1 MKKINSLVF
10 ILVVMLALFSQIS
23 SAKAISDDNVKQYL
37 ALSGIDSALD
47 GIPAQMSAMGQQMQ
61 ITVKDPAQ
69 AQRAVDLLLNAW
81 QIEEVRLIVA
91 EHVKEN
97 FSTAE
102 MKSLLTWLNSDLA
115 RKIKSAEEK
124 AAAANFNQELMAY
137 MAQLQ
142 TTPPTTGRVQVIRNF
157 IDTTH
162 IVDHSLNIV
171 MSVAQG
177 TMEGLNAAN
186 PEQAVGDEQI
196 QTQLSQMQIMMRPAL
211 EQQMV
216 MVSYYIY
223 QQLTEQ
229 EIVQYTKFYQQPL
242 GQKELDIMYD
252 GISQAL
258 NYWSTNA
265 FENIA
270 AEFTE

>member
-1 MKKINSLVF
+1 MKKINSLAF

-69 AQRAVDLLLNAW
+69 AQRVVDLLLNAW

-142 TTPPTTGRVQVIRNF
+142 TTPPTTARVQLIRDF

-177 TMEGLNAAN
+177 TMEGINVAN
-186 PEQAVGDEQI
+186 PEQAVSDEQI

-252 GISQAL
+252 GIGQAL

>member
-1 MKKINSLVF
+1 MKKINSLAF

-142 TTPPTTGRVQVIRNF
+142 TTPPTTARVQVIRDF

-177 TMEGLNAAN
+177 TMEGINVAN
-186 PEQAVGDEQI
+186 PEQAVSDEQI
-196 QTQLSQMQIMMRPAL
+196 QMQLSQMQIMMRPAL

>member
-1 MKKINSLVF
+1 MKKINSLAF

-102 MKSLLTWLNSDLA
+102 MKSLLTWLNRDLA

-142 TTPPTTGRVQVIRNF
+142 TTPPTTARVQVIRDF

-177 TMEGLNAAN
+177 TMEGINVAN
-186 PEQAVGDEQI
+186 PEQAVSDEQI

-252 GISQAL
+252 GIGQAL

>member
-1 MKKINSLVF
+1 MKKINSLAF

-124 AAAANFNQELMAY
+124 AAAANFNQEFMAY

-142 TTPPTTGRVQVIRNF
+142 TTPPTTARVQVIRNF

-252 GISQAL
+252 GIGQAL

>member
-1 MKKINSLVF
+1 MKKINSLAF

-124 AAAANFNQELMAY
+124 AAAANFNQEFMTY

-142 TTPPTTGRVQVIRNF
+142 TTPPTTARVQVIRDF

-177 TMEGLNAAN
+177 TMEGINVAN
-186 PEQAVGDEQI
+186 PEQAVSDEQI

-252 GISQAL
+252 GIGQAL